1 MKHRSRGVVVLAAA
15 SALLT
20 LVVGSAAFGSGVSP
34 SSFNATMTSGS
45 STTVP
50 KVVDT
55 PAIPPNPDIVFLAD
69 VTSSMSGAIAN
80 VASEATNIMNTVLSS
95 QSTAQFGVASY
106 TDQACPDV
114 FTLVQPI
121 TSNTATV
128 AGALGGLT
136 TANEGCNTDAAE
148 DFLNGL
154 FQVSTNP
161 AVGFRTGSTRIVVL
175 FGDSSSHDPSNG
187 HTEAQ
192 TIAAL
197 NSAGIEVVAVKV
209 PGTSGFLFDGLDSH
223 GQATDVANATGGNVQ
238 NAGSASDI
246 ANEILAGLHNLPV
259 TVTVSPTCDTGLTA
273 TYDATSKSGTSGDSI
288 PFTETLTV
296 APDAPDGG
304 TLHCTVDFLING
316 VHQDGFTQTVAID
329 VPLRPTDL
337 ALTKAASPSS
347 LTEGNNTTLTLGV
360 TNKGTDPDTN
370 VTATDVLPAGMSFVS
385 GDPGCT
391 ASAGTV
397 TCAFG
402 TVGAGATA
410 TKSFVVNVGIGAP
423 SLITN
428 IASVTGDRPEQNP
441 ADNTAS
447 AQVHVNHNPVC
458 TALTAGPA
466 LWPPNHKLRLVT
478 VSGATD
484 PDGDPLTTTVT
495 GVTQDEAI
503 NGLGDGDTGPTDA
516 TAAAASNQVWLRA
529 ERSGLGDGR
538 VYGVH
543 VTVTDGQGGSC
554 TGTVSVGV
562 PHDQS
567 GSAAVDSGQS
577 FTDF

>member
-1 MKHRSRGVVVLAAA
+1 MKHRSRGVVVLVAAA
-15 SALLT
+15 ALLT
-20 LVVGSAAFGSGVSP
+20 MIAGSAAFGSGVDP
-34 SSFNATMTSGS
+34 SSFTATMASGT

-50 KVVDT
+50 KVVHT

-69 VTSSMSGAIAN
+69 VTSSMSGTL
-80 VASEATNIMNTVLSS
+80 ASVGADATTIMNDVLSS

-128 AGALGGLT
+128 AGALSGLSVS
-136 TANEGCNTDAAE
+136 NESCNTDAPE

-161 AVGFRTGSTRIVVL
+161 SVGFRSGSTRIVVL
-175 FGDSSSHDPSNG
+175 FGDSSSHDPSAG

-197 NSAGIEVVAVKV
+197 TSAGIEVVAVKV

-223 GQATDVANATGGNVQ
+223 NQATHVASATGGNVQ
-238 NAGSASDI
+238 NAGSPSDV

-259 TVTVSPTCDTGLTA
+259 TVTVSPTCDPGLTA
-273 TYDATSKSGTSGDSI
+273 TYDATTKSGTSGDDI

-337 ALTKAASPSS
+337 ALTKTASPSS
-347 LTEGNNTTLTLGV
+347 LTEGNNTTLTLTV
-360 TNKGTDPDTN
+360 KNKGTDADTN

-391 ASAGTV
+391 AAAGTV
-397 TCAFG
+397 TCLFG
-402 TVGAGATA
+402 TVAGGATA
-410 TKSFVVNVGIGAP
+410 AKSFVVNVGIGAP

-428 IASVTGDRPEQNP
+428 TASVTGDRPESNS

-458 TALTAGPA
+458 TSLTAGPA

-478 VSGATD
+478 VTGATD
-484 PDGDPLTTTVT
+484 PDGNTLTTTVT
-495 GVTQDEAI
+495 GVTQDEAL
-503 NGLGDGDTGPTDA
+503 NSLGDGNTSPDA
-516 TAAAASNQVWLRA
+516 FAAAASNQVWLRA

-554 TGTVSVGV
+554 TGTASVSV

-567 GSAAVDSGQS
+567 GRPAVDSGQS

>member
-1 MKHRSRGVVVLAAA
+1 MKHRSRGVVALAAA

-20 LVVGSAAFGSGVSP
+20 LVVGSTAFGSGVSP
-34 SSFNATMTSGS
+34 SSFSTTLTSGS

-69 VTSSMSGAIAN
+69 VTSSMSGAIAS
-80 VASEATNIMNTVLSS
+80 VAGDATTIMNDVLAS
-95 QSTAQFGVASY
+95 QPTAQFGVASY
-106 TDQACPDV
+106 TDQNCPDV
-114 FTLVQPI
+114 FTLVQPM
-121 TSNTATV
+121 TANTATV
-128 AGALGGLT
+128 AGALAGLS
-136 TANEGCNTDAAE
+136 TADESCNTDAAE

-161 AVGFRTGSTRIVVL
+161 SVGFRPGSTRIVVL
-175 FGDSSSHDPSNG
+175 FGDSSSHDPSAG

-192 TIAAL
+192 TITAL
-197 NSAGIEVVAVKV
+197 NNTGVEVVAIKV
-209 PGTSGFLFDGLDSH
+209 PGTPGFLFNGLDSAH
-223 GQATDVANATGGNVQ
+223 QATDVASATGGNVRD
-238 NAGSASDI
+238 AGSPADI

-273 TYDATSKSGTSGDSI
+273 TYDATTKSGTSGDSI
-288 PFTETLTV
+288 PFTETLAV

-316 VHQDGFTQTVAID
+316 VHQDGFTQTVAIN

-337 ALTKAASPSS
+337 ALTKSASPSS
-347 LTEGNNTTLTLGV
+347 LTEGNNTTLTLAV
-360 TNKGTDPDTN
+360 KNKGTDPDTN
-370 VTATDVLPAGMSFVS
+370 VTATDVLPPGMSFVS
-385 GDPGCT
+385 GGPGCT
-391 ASAGTV
+391 ATAGTV
-397 TCAFG
+397 TCLFG
-402 TVGAGATA
+402 TVGPGATA

-428 IASVTGDRPEQNP
+428 VASVTGDRPEQNP

-447 AQVHVNHNPVC
+447 AEVHVNHNPVC
-458 TALTAGPA
+458 TSLTAGPS

-478 VSGATD
+478 VTGATD
-484 PDGDPLTTTVT
+484 PDGDPLTTAVT
-495 GVTQDEAI
+495 GVTQDEAL
-503 NGLGDGDTGPTDA
+503 NGLGDGNTMPDA
-516 TAAAASNQVWLRA
+516 FAAAASNQVWLRA

-543 VTVTDGQGGSC
+543 VTVTDGKGGSC
-554 TGTVSVGV
+554 TGIASVGV

-567 GSAAVDSGQS
+567 GRAAVDSGQS